1 MGKGLENLGETT
13 QLCFYLSPTGSQEL
27 LLGQGRLLGLVSF
40 SHFEPFLLCHL
51 FPGYC
56 SPHLYPWARRT
67 EVELLCVYMCSIL
80 THRSEH
86 TYTYLPAVPYI
97 HIHTQAEMCRHTLRM
112 GSSVQEVMK
121 DHTLNL
127 TPNQRP
133 GTEAQGQAPEL
144 GDAE

>member
-1 MGKGLENLGETT
+1 MGKGLGNLGEST
-13 QLCFYLSPTGSQEL
+13 QICLYLSPTGSQEL
-27 LLGQGRLLGLVSF
+27 LLGQGRLLGLDSF
-40 SHFEPFLLCHL
+40 SHFGPFFLCHL

-67 EVELLCVYMCSIL
+67 EVELLCV
-80 THRSEH
+80 HRSEH
-86 TYTYLPAVPYI
+86 TYTYLPAIPHI

-133 GTEAQGQAPEL
+133 GTEVQSQAPEL